1 MKLPS
6 DLSGHALVAA
16 LGRHWGYV
24 KVNQVGSHIVL
35 QTQEPTPHRVS
46 IPAHRAL
53 RIGTLNGI
61 LKSVAS
67 HKGVERQAILDSLS
81 RR

>member
-16 LGRHWGYV
+16 LGRQWGYV
-24 KVNQVGSHIVL
+24 KVNQAGSHIVL

-46 IPAHRAL
+46 VPAHRAL
-53 RIGTLNGI
+53 RLGTLNGI

-81 RR
+81 